1 MTEDKSRKQADGSV
15 PTKRELQ
22 QPIGETSTGG
32 GTWISGTGDEEHDPQ
47 RQEAAKRAARA
58 VEAGRE
64 RE

>member
-1 MTEDKSRKQADGSV
+1 MTADEAGKPAESGM

-22 QPIGETSTGG
+22 QPIGENSGG
-32 GTWISGTGDEEHDPQ
+32 EGSWISGTGDEEHDPK
-47 RQEAAKRAARA
+47 RQEAARRAASA